1 MPNPQVRRLSRPAPA
16 ALGAGQLAQGVTA
29 YVVDAPEIVAGDHP
43 LFDAIAEL
51 GATAKRFAADT
62 HVLVVVSK
70 GGGTAGADL

>member
-1 MPNPQVRRLSRPAPA
+1 MLSEPCTPGASRMAP
-16 ALGAGQLAQGVTA
+16 GVTA

-51 GATAKRFAADT
+51 GATAKRFAADA

-70 GGGTAGADL
+70 AGGTAGSDR

>member
-1 MPNPQVRRLSRPAPA
+1 MLNPQVHRLSRSDQATLSP
-16 ALGAGQLAQGVTA
+16 GVTA

-51 GATAKRFAADT
+51 GATANRFAADT

-70 GGGTAGADL
+70 ATGKVGSTR